1 MAIRYKALTELYQ
14 EAQRSVTAP
23 GAWQRFLV
31 SACRN
36 YRLPFDEQLLVHAQR
51 PDATAVLEI
60 ERWNKR
66 FGRWVNRGANGIAV
80 FDSRHTDRPRL
91 KYYFDISDTHEGN
104 FPQPV
109 PLWAVR
115 PEYEPE
121 IIETLEN
128 SFGELEHKEDLGAAL
143 LSAAKNAVEDNIQ
156 DYLSELKTITE
167 GSFLEE
173 LDDLNLEV
181 LYRKALENSIGYML
195 MVRCGLDPAGAFEDE
210 DFRDVLNFNTP
221 ETLNALGVATGD
233 ISQMCLS
240 EISRTVLALQRQ
252 PQKENRT
259 FAGQPQIQY
268 AVTEQRNQPSERSF
282 ENERDHIHEAGR
294 LQPAQP
300 SAPAGGAGS
309 PWEIRIASE
318 EVSERTPQD
327 RLHQP
332 ADQRAT
338 LQPPVGDRADGPLQ
352 AGADGD
358 TDGQSRGRDGGTE
371 RARPDEVGGADEQ
384 PSERSGGDHTER
396 ADLQLI
402 SEADSPELPAFLDER
417 QIMAVIANKDDG
429 LKYKKQQI
437 ELFFSVHPDTQ
448 ERADYLKTAYQDR
461 YTEIMA
467 DGQRLG
473 YKPQEDGLLMWE
485 GSYPSRTKEAVF
497 SWGLV
502 AEWTAQLINK
512 KEYFIQTDIPR
523 LPTQEGQQMSLFDFG
538 AFNQPQPEGGNQIS
552 LFSHALPQQVIDE
565 ALCIGSNHENS
576 RLIVCAYFKKDKPD
590 NARFLAEHY
599 GENGAGFYLDGRKY
613 AVWYNAE
620 GIRIA
625 EGESAQGS
633 SATLIPWEQ
642 AAARIR
648 ELLELGRYMPQSELD
663 LVDDY
668 ERRELAAQLWY
679 LRQDFEQ
686 VTADVGFLPT
696 VNSIYN
702 THKGFP
708 DESAAIQELLRQPEA
723 LQTLRDE
730 LKSFVKV
737 YELDRELLRFQ
748 FHRPQKL
755 LEQLT
760 DLQREPLHFT
770 AAESYDPQRRLYIS
784 MDEIDSLLRGGKR
797 STDYRLAVYS
807 FYRNHTDRRER
818 EDFLKHYHGEYSG
831 YHGGNDNV
839 TYQSGKG
846 VHFSHGSITEP
857 YAKVELKWNAVE
869 KRVSAMIGQG
879 RFLSEEDRAAMPQYE
894 KHQLARNIR
903 TFFENVPQ
911 EQPHPYPFGFDYWD
925 AVKLIEPQF
934 DDPARVEEIYQ
945 MMVPVWEATPQD
957 DRMYEWRKTGFE
969 NLTAFRQGTFTLFA
983 EHKEPAAPAMP
994 PSKAYDLGYGY
1005 LGNGL
1010 TVWNRLEEEHG
1021 DYKTV
1026 AHIAPDRTVQFY
1038 DEEMPQTVRDQI
1050 QRIADTSEMTIS
1062 ATQDAPVFAVPPKVQ
1077 EPPKKEEA
1085 ADPYSKLAAQ
1095 VLHFIGEFDG
1105 SRLGYGDTDAQAVE
1119 TIAGQLHD
1127 PARRGEI
1134 RRLLQSFLDHAD
1146 PEEEI
1151 AAAITLCME
1160 EIEGLPPAL
1169 TPEQAQRE
1177 EIAGYLEEAGFV
1189 ASEEL
1194 IADGIAEYQAH
1205 GGEGSSREIA
1215 GFIEREL
1222 LAEEPAAETIPSGHE
1237 DKYRLLSRLKADC
1250 DYFLGAGK
1258 RAEKHLWSGYVRT
1271 HLDKMRKLYASLP
1284 EKPEWLAPEDIGRY
1298 DRLMSPPYQVVVYH
1312 NEEKGFVDKQ
1322 RYQTLAEAEQAAQKY
1337 VDGVMEGESDF
1348 AYEGAAVYDI
1358 HENRWLCVFRNFPN
1372 QYAIEQAAQALSSE
1386 EQAEL
1391 QPLKERFLPQLPK
1404 RPHRERITFTPLHP
1418 EIPREQ
1424 RHDFHIT
1431 DDALGHGTPGE
1442 KYAANA
1448 AAIRTLKQ
1456 IEAEERL
1463 ATPEEQEILSR
1474 YVGWGGL
1481 ADCFEETS
1489 PHYQE
1494 LKSLLDEDD
1503 YAAARASSLTAF
1515 YTPPVVIRGIY
1526 KALSQMGFQ
1535 QGNILEPSCGTGNF
1549 LGLLPADMAGCK
1561 AYGVELDSISGR
1573 IAQQLYQ
1580 NASISVN
1587 GFEKVQ
1593 MPDSFFDA
1601 AVGNVPFGDF
1611 KVVDKRYDKHHW
1623 LIHDYFFGKALDK
1636 VRPGGVIAFI
1646 TSKGTMDKENP
1657 AVRKYLAQR
1666 ADLIGA
1672 IRLPDNTFKQNAGTE
1687 VTSDILFL
1695 QKRGHITDLEPDW
1708 VHLDTD
1714 ENGIRMNRYFV
1725 QHPEMILGDM
1735 VMESGR
1741 FGPDSACKAR
1751 EGEDLSEQ
1759 LASAVQFLQ
1768 AEIKPYELE
1777 ELDEE
1782 EDRSIPADP
1791 NVKNFSYTIADGQV
1805 YYRENSR
1812 MHPVEVSVT
1821 AENRIRGMIGL
1832 RECVRRLIDYQ
1843 TEGYPDADIKA
1854 EQEKLNALYDS
1865 FTKKYGLISS
1875 RGNKL
1880 AFSEDSSY
1888 CLLCSLEVLD
1898 EEGNLKRKADMFTK
1912 RTIRPHVAVTS
1923 VDTASEALAVS
1934 IAEKARVDLGYMAQL
1949 SGKSPEELEA
1959 ELSGVIFR
1967 NIEGPENPDGLRG
1980 ASLSLQA
1987 FSPVTAD
1994 EYLSGNVRRK
2004 LRMAKAFLEAAPD
2017 SQKPAAR
2024 KQVEAL
2030 EAVQPQ
2036 DLGAGEIGVRIGANW
2051 VPIDVYQQFMWE
2063 LLTPYGQARS
2073 RIKILR
2079 SEATGQWTIT
2089 EKNFDRANVKANT
2102 TYGTKRMSAYL
2113 ILEQTLNQKD
2123 VRVFDYVED
2132 ENGNKKAVLNKK
2144 ETAIAQDRQ
2153 ELIKQKFSEWV
2164 WKDIDRRERLCA
2176 IYNETFNSSR
2186 PREYDGQHIRF
2197 EGMNPEITLRPH
2209 QINAIAHVMYG
2220 GNTLLAHEVG
2230 AGKTFEM
2237 VAAAM
2242 EMKRLGLCTKSLV
2255 VVPNHLTEQWAA
2267 EWLQLYPSAN
2277 ILVATKKDFETQNR
2291 KKFCS
2296 RIATG
2301 DYDAVIIG
2309 HSQFEKI
2316 PMSAERQRAILERQI
2331 EEILEGIE
2339 QAKSQKAERYTVK
2352 QMERTRKSLEAKLEK
2367 LNDQSRKDDVVTF
2380 EQLGVDRLFVDESHY
2395 FKNLFL
2401 MTKMRNVGGIA
2412 QTEAQKSS
2420 DLFMKCRYLDEITGG
2435 RGVIFA
2441 TGTPISNSMVELYTI
2456 QRYLQYGLLQ
2466 EMGLIHFDDWAS
2478 DFGETITAI
2487 ELSPEG
2493 TGYRAKTRFAKFF
2506 NLPELMAAFKQVADI
2521 QTADMLHLPVPKA
2534 NFHTEVIKPSELQ
2547 QEMVKGLAERAE
2559 KIRGGGVDPHVDN
2572 MLRITND
2579 GRKLALDM
2587 RLINPLAADD
2597 PNGKVAVC
2605 ARNVYKIWEQTKEQ
2619 RSTQLVFCDLSTPTK
2634 DGSFNVYDDLKKKL
2648 MEQGIPEDEIAF
2660 IHDADSEVKKKA
2672 LFAKVRAG
2680 QIRVLM
2686 GSTQKMG
2693 AGTNVQDRLI
2703 ALHDLDCPWRPSDLQ
2718 QRLGRIVRQG
2728 NENEEVEIFRYVTE
2742 GTFDAYLYQLVEN
2755 KQKFIAQIM
2764 TSKAPVRVAEDV
2776 DETALSYSEIKALAT
2791 GNPLIIEK
2799 CNLDM
2804 EVAKLN
2810 MLKASYLNQRYS
2822 LEELVLREYPAD
2834 IARITERIAGYEK
2847 DVALAAA
2854 HPKGQEGFCG
2864 MVIEGKQY
2872 AEKEDAG
2879 KAIIDVCSK
2888 MTGSDAVLLGEYR
2901 GFSMVLAY
2909 DGISN
2914 EYRITLKGTLSHTVT
2929 LGADVFGNI
2938 ARLDN
2943 ALENLAGSLQAE
2955 QSSLEETKGQLE
2967 NARAEL
2973 GAPFAREEELAEKT
2987 ARLNELNVLLKVD
3000 EKDKTLIDSVPD
3012 EGEEVPERK
3021 VVGLER

>member
-1 MAIRYKALTELYQ
+1 MAIRYKALTELYH
-14 EAQRSVTAP
+14 ETQRSVTAP
-23 GAWQRFLV
+23 AQWQAFLA

-36 YRLPFDEQLLVHAQR
+36 YRLSFDEQLLVYAQR

-80 FDSRHTDRPRL
+80 FDGEHTGRPRL

-104 FPQPV
+104 FPQSI

-156 DYLSELKTITE
+156 DYLSELKTVTE

-173 LDDLNLEV
+173 LDEYNVEV

-195 MVRCGLDPAGAFEDE
+195 MVRCGLDPAGTFEDE

-282 ENERDHIHEAGR
+282 ENERDHIHETGR
-294 LQPAQP
+294 LQPAEP
-300 SAPAGGAGS
+300 SAPAGAGGS
-309 PWEIRIASE
+309 LWEIRIASE

-327 RLHQP
+327 HLHEP
-332 ADQRAT
+332 VDQRAA
-338 LQPPVGDRADGPLQ
+338 LQPSGGDRADGP
-352 AGADGD
+352 APDGADGD
-358 TDGQSRGRDGGTE
+358 TDGQRERRDGGAE
-371 RARPDEVGGADEQ
+371 GARPDEVGRADEQ

-402 SEADSPELPAFLDER
+402 SEPEQPSTLNAEEADSPELPAFLDEK
-417 QIMAVIANKDDG
+417 QIMAVIANKDDD

-437 ELFFSVHPDTQ
+437 ELFFSVHQDTQ

-461 YTEIMA
+461 YTEIIA

-502 AEWTAQLINK
+502 AEWTAQLIDK
-512 KEYFIQTDIPR
+512 KEYFIQTDIR
-523 LPTQEGQQMSLFDFG
+523 KLPTQEGQQMSLFDFG
-538 AFNQPQPEGGNQIS
+538 VFSQPQSEGGNQIS

-576 RLIVCAYFKKDKPD
+576 RLTICAYFKKDKPD

-599 GENGAGFYLDGRKY
+599 GENGAGFCLDGRKY

-625 EGESAQGS
+625 GGESAQGS
-633 SATLIPWEQ
+633 SATLISWEQ

-663 LVDDY
+663 QVDHY
-668 ERRELAAQLWY
+668 EIHDLADRLLLMFRDIEDEEKRFFPS
-679 LRQDFEQ
+679 LR
-686 VTADVGFLPT
+686 A
-696 VNSIYN
+696 IYD
-702 THKGFP
+702 KPGGFP
-708 DESAAIQELLRQPEA
+708 EAVEEIAGLLGREDSLQAILSEYEAFAAAYQDNPDI
-723 LQTLRDE
+723 
-730 LKSFVKV
+730 
-737 YELDRELLRFQ
+737 LRFR
-748 FHRPQKL
+748 FYRPLVLQA
-755 LEQLT
+755 QLT

-784 MDEIDSLLRGGKR
+784 MDEIDRLLRGGKR

-818 EDFLKHYHGEYSG
+818 EDFLKNYHGEYSG

-839 TYQSGKG
+839 TYQPGKG

-869 KRVSAMIGQG
+869 KRVSAMIAQG
-879 RFLSEEDRAAMPQYE
+879 RFLSEDDRAAMPQYE
-894 KHQLARNIR
+894 KHQLARNIH

-925 AVKLIEPQF
+925 AVKLIEPQL

-957 DRMYEWRKTGFE
+957 DRMYKWRQTAFE
-969 NLTAFRQGTFTLFA
+969 NLSAFRQGTFTLFA

-994 PSKAYDLGYGY
+994 PEKAYDLGYGH

-1050 QRIADTSEMTIS
+1050 QHIADTSEMTVS
-1062 ATQDAPVFAVPPKVQ
+1062 ATQDAPVFHTPPKVQ
-1077 EPPKKEEA
+1077 EPPQKEEA

-1095 VLHFIGEFDG
+1095 VLYFIGEFDG
-1105 SRLGYGDTDAQAVE
+1105 SRMGYGDTDAQAVE
-1119 TIAGQLHD
+1119 TIAEQLHD
-1127 PARRGEI
+1127 PARREEI

-1151 AAAITLCME
+1151 AADITLCIEEME
-1160 EIEGLPPAL
+1160 ELPPAL

-1205 GGEGSSREIA
+1205 GGEGSNREIA
-1215 GFIEREL
+1215 GFIEREFL
-1222 LAEEPAAETIPSGHE
+1222 TEEPDTELLEKAKDLINEFCEDEYNEPADFSDLGNVGLAYTTITDEKIPIQVNADLVNFRIERYLNGEFLERRQYKSLEELIQNELEELVFDNLISASEEELESIHIFNGDPASQE
-1237 DKYRLLSRLKADC
+1237 NYRLLSRLKADC

-1271 HLDKMRKLYASLP
+1271 HLDKMRELYAALP

-1298 DRLMSPPYQVVVYH
+1298 DRLMAPPYQVVVYP

-1372 QYAIEQAAQALSSE
+1372 QYAIEQAAQALSPE

-1391 QPLKERFLPQLPK
+1391 QPLKERMLPQLPK
-1404 RPHRERITFTPLHP
+1404 RPHRERVTFAPLHP

-1431 DDALGHGTPGE
+1431 DDALGHGTPSE

-1463 ATPEEQEILSR
+1463 ATPEEQEALSR

-1494 LKSLLDEDD
+1494 LKSLLDEDE

-1549 LGLLPADMAGCK
+1549 LGLLPADMAGSK
-1561 AYGVELDSISGR
+1561 TYGVELDSISGR

-1593 MPDSFFDA
+1593 MPDSFFDV

-1611 KVVDKRYDKHHW
+1611 KVIDKRYDKHHW

-1636 VRPGGVIAFI
+1636 VRPGGVIAFV
-1646 TSKGTMDKENP
+1646 TSKGTMDKENS

-1672 IRLPDNTFKQNAGTE
+1672 IRLPDNTFKQNAGTK

-1695 QKRGHITDLEPDW
+1695 QKRDHITDLEPDW
-1708 VHLDTD
+1708 LHLDTD
-1714 ENGIRMNRYFV
+1714 ENGIRMNSYFV
-1725 QHPEMILGDM
+1725 QHPEMVLGDM
-1735 VMESGR
+1735 VMESTR

-1751 EGEDLSEQ
+1751 EGADLSEL
-1759 LASAVQFLQ
+1759 LAEAVQFLQ

-1791 NVKNFSYTIADGQV
+1791 NVRNFSYTVVDGQV

-1812 MHPVEVSVT
+1812 MHPLEVSVT
-1821 AENRIRGMIGL
+1821 AENRIRGMIEL

-1843 TEGYPDADIKA
+1843 TEGYPDADVKE
-1854 EQEKLNALYDS
+1854 EQAKLNTLYDS

-1898 EEGNLKRKADMFTK
+1898 EDGSLKRKTDMFTK

-1934 IAEKARVDLGYMAQL
+1934 IAEKARVDMEYMAQL

-1967 NIEGPENPDGLRG
+1967 NIEGPENPDRLRG

-2017 SQKPAAR
+2017 SQKAAAR

-2030 EAVQPQ
+2030 EAVQPH

-2051 VPIDVYQQFMWE
+2051 VPIDVYQQFMVE
-2063 LLTPYGQARS
+2063 LLTPYGQAQN

-2079 SEATGQWTIT
+2079 SESTGQWNIT

-2102 TYGTKRMSAYL
+2102 TYGTKRMSAYH

-2123 VRVFDYVED
+2123 VRVFDYIED
-2132 ENGNKKAVLNKK
+2132 EHGNKKPVLNKK

-2153 ELIKQKFSEWV
+2153 ELIKQRFSEWV

-2197 EGMNPEITLRPH
+2197 EGMNPAITLRPH

-2316 PMSAERQRAILERQI
+2316 PMSAERQQAILQQQI
-2331 EEILEGIE
+2331 DEILFGIE
-2339 QAKSQKAERYTVK
+2339 QAKAQKAERYTVK

-2420 DLFMKCRYLDEITGG
+2420 DLFMKCRYLDELTGG
-2435 RGVIFA
+2435 RGTIFA

-2493 TGYRAKTRFAKFF
+2493 Y
-2506 NLPELMAAFKQVADI
+2506 NLV
-2521 QTADMLHLPVPKA
+2521 
-2534 NFHTEVIKPSELQ
+2534 
-2547 QEMVKGLAERAE
+2547 
-2559 KIRGGGVDPHVDN
+2559 
-2572 MLRITND
+2572 
-2579 GRKLALDM
+2579 GR
-2587 RLINPLAADD
+2587 
-2597 PNGKVAVC
+2597 
-2605 ARNVYKIWEQTKEQ
+2605 
-2619 RSTQLVFCDLSTPTK
+2619 
-2634 DGSFNVYDDLKKKL
+2634 
-2648 MEQGIPEDEIAF
+2648 
-2660 IHDADSEVKKKA
+2660 
-2672 LFAKVRAG
+2672 
-2680 QIRVLM
+2680 
-2686 GSTQKMG
+2686 
-2693 AGTNVQDRLI
+2693 
-2703 ALHDLDCPWRPSDLQ
+2703 
-2718 QRLGRIVRQG
+2718 
-2728 NENEEVEIFRYVTE
+2728 
-2742 GTFDAYLYQLVEN
+2742 
-2755 KQKFIAQIM
+2755 
-2764 TSKAPVRVAEDV
+2764 
-2776 DETALSYSEIKALAT
+2776 
-2791 GNPLIIEK
+2791 
-2799 CNLDM
+2799 
-2804 EVAKLN
+2804 
-2810 MLKASYLNQRYS
+2810 
-2822 LEELVLREYPAD
+2822 
-2834 IARITERIAGYEK
+2834 
-2847 DVALAAA
+2847 
-2854 HPKGQEGFCG
+2854 
-2864 MVIEGKQY
+2864 
-2872 AEKEDAG
+2872 
-2879 KAIIDVCSK
+2879 
-2888 MTGSDAVLLGEYR
+2888 
-2901 GFSMVLAY
+2901 
-2909 DGISN
+2909 
-2914 EYRITLKGTLSHTVT
+2914 
-2929 LGADVFGNI
+2929 
-2938 ARLDN
+2938 
-2943 ALENLAGSLQAE
+2943 
-2955 QSSLEETKGQLE
+2955 
-2967 NARAEL
+2967 
-2973 GAPFAREEELAEKT
+2973 
-2987 ARLNELNVLLKVD
+2987 
-3000 EKDKTLIDSVPD
+3000 
-3012 EGEEVPERK
+3012 
-3021 VVGLER
+3021 